1 MADFTRIATNI
12 AALQSLNSL
21 QNINNKLGVAQLRL
35 STGRRINSAAD
46 DAAGLTIATKFDFK
60 AKGLGQVLA
69 NIADSKS
76 LISVAEGHL
85 NNINDILTKM
95 KTKATQAANDTLG
108 TDEREAI
115 RNELQQLNTQIDNE
129 VRQAMWAGAPLL
141 AGKGMVIAGATAQ
154 LFNFQVGVGT
164 TTADKMTFGIAN
176 QVFGAGTSGDVGTS
190 FDSAGLGVTV
200 AATTLGSQASAN
212 VFMTA
217 VDAASLK
224 VSEGLSYIGAI
235 VNRLD
240 YQEASLTVAKVNTE
254 ASWNRIMNADM
265 AYEQLEATKYQILQ
279 QTAVTMLSQANMGPQ
294 SILGLF
300 R

>member
-35 STGRRINSAAD
+35 STGKRINSAAD

-69 NIADSKS
+69 NIADAKS

-108 TDEREAI
+108 VDERAAI
-115 RNELQQLNTQIDNE
+115 FDEIKQLNTQIDNE
-129 VRQAMWAGAPLL
+129 VRQAQWAGAPLL
-141 AGKGMVIAGATAQ
+141 VGSGCTFGCTQTASQ
-154 LFNFQVGVGT
+154 AFNFQVGVGT
-164 TTADKMTFGIAN
+164 GTADKMSFQIADTVLAAASCFN
-176 QVFGAGTSGDVGTS
+176 
-190 FDSAGLGVTV
+190 SANLNVLAT
-200 AATTLGSQASAN
+200 AADFASQAGAN
-212 VFMTA
+212 GFMTK
-217 VDAASLK
+217 VDSASLK

-240 YQEASLTVAKVNTE
+240 YQEASLSVAKVNTE

-265 AYEQLEATKYQILQ
+265 AYEQLEATKFQILQ
-279 QTAVTMLSQANMGPQ
+279 QTAVTMLAQANMGPQ
-294 SILGLF
+294 AILGLF

>member
-35 STGRRINSAAD
+35 STGKRINSAAD

-69 NIADSKS
+69 NIADAKS
-76 LISVAEGHL
+76 LITVAEGHL

-108 TDEREAI
+108 ADERTAI
-115 RNELQQLNTQIDNE
+115 SNELKQLNTQIDNE
-129 VRQAMWAGAPLL
+129 VRQAQWAGAPLL
-141 AGKGMVIAGATAQ
+141 VGSGCTFGCTQTASQ
-154 LFNFQVGVGT
+154 AFNFQVGVGT
-164 TTADKMTFGIAN
+164 GTADKMSFQIADTVLAAASCFN
-176 QVFGAGTSGDVGTS
+176 
-190 FDSAGLGVTV
+190 SANLNVLAT
-200 AATTLGSQASAN
+200 AADFASQAGAN
-212 VFMTA
+212 GFMTK
-217 VDAASLK
+217 VDSASLK

-240 YQEASLTVAKVNTE
+240 YQEASLSVAKVNTE

-265 AYEQLEATKYQILQ
+265 AYEQLEATKFQILQ
-279 QTAVTMLSQANMGPQ
+279 QTAVTMLAQANMGPQ
-294 SILGLF
+294 AILGLF

>member
-35 STGRRINSAAD
+35 STGKRINSAAD

-69 NIADSKS
+69 NIADAKS

-108 TDEREAI
+108 VDERAAI
-115 RNELQQLNTQIDNE
+115 FDEIKQLNTQIDNE
-129 VRQAMWAGAPLL
+129 VRQAQWAGAPLL
-141 AGKGMVIAGATAQ
+141 VGSGCTFGCTQTASQ
-154 LFNFQVGVGT
+154 AFNFQVGVGT
-164 TTADKMTFGIAN
+164 GTADKMSFQIADTVLAAASCFN
-176 QVFGAGTSGDVGTS
+176 
-190 FDSAGLGVTV
+190 SANLNVLAT
-200 AATTLGSQASAN
+200 AADFASQAGAN
-212 VFMTA
+212 GFMTK
-217 VDAASLK
+217 VDSASLK

-240 YQEASLTVAKVNTE
+240 YQEASLSVAKVNTE

-279 QTAVTMLSQANMGPQ
+279 QTAVTMLAQANMGPQ
-294 SILGLF
+294 AILGLF

>member
-21 QNINNKLGVAQLRL
+21 QNINNKLGIAQLRL
-35 STGRRINSAAD
+35 STGKRINSAAD

-69 NIADSKS
+69 NIADAKS

-108 TDEREAI
+108 TDERTAI
-115 RNELQQLNTQIDNE
+115 TNELKQLNTQIDNE

-141 AGKGMVIAGATAQ
+141 AGKGEAVAGATAQ
-154 LFNFQVGVGT
+154 VFNFQVGVGT
-164 TTADKMTFGIAN
+164 GTADKMTFGIAN
-176 QVFGAGTSGDVGTS
+176 QVFGAGTSGNVGTS
-190 FDSAGLGVTV
+190 FDSAGLAVTV
-200 AATTLGSQASAN
+200 ATTTLGSQASAN

-240 YQEASLTVAKVNTE
+240 YQEASLSVAKVNTE

-265 AYEQLEATKYQILQ
+265 AFEQLEATKYQILQ
-279 QTAVTMLSQANMGPQ
+279 QTAVTMLAQANMGPQ
-294 SILGLF
+294 AILGLF

>member
-35 STGRRINSAAD
+35 STGKRINSAAD

-69 NIADSKS
+69 NIADAKS
-76 LISVAEGHL
+76 LITVAEGHL

-108 TDEREAI
+108 VDERAAI
-115 RNELQQLNTQIDNE
+115 FDEIKQLNTQIDNE
-129 VRQAMWAGAPLL
+129 VRQAQWAGAPLL
-141 AGKGMVIAGATAQ
+141 VGSGCTFGCTQTASQ
-154 LFNFQVGVGT
+154 AFNFQVGVGT
-164 TTADKMTFGIAN
+164 GTADKMSFQIADTVLAAASCFN
-176 QVFGAGTSGDVGTS
+176 
-190 FDSAGLGVTV
+190 SANLNVLAT
-200 AATTLGSQASAN
+200 AADFASQAGAN
-212 VFMTA
+212 GFMTK
-217 VDAASLK
+217 VDSASLK

-240 YQEASLTVAKVNTE
+240 YQEASLSVAKVNTE

-279 QTAVTMLSQANMGPQ
+279 QTAVTMLAQANMGPQ
-294 SILGLF
+294 AILGLF

>member
-35 STGRRINSAAD
+35 STGKRINSAAD

-60 AKGLGQVLA
+60 AKGLGQVLS
-69 NIADSKS
+69 NIADAKS
-76 LISVAEGHL
+76 LITVAEGHL

-108 TDEREAI
+108 EDERTAI
-115 RNELQQLNTQIDNE
+115 TNELKQLNTQIDNE

-141 AGKGMVIAGATAQ
+141 AGKGEAVAGATAQ
-154 LFNFQVGVGT
+154 MFNFQVGVGT
-164 TTADKMTFGIAN
+164 GTADKMTFGIAN
-176 QVFGAGTSGDVGTS
+176 QVFGGGTSGDVGTS
-190 FDSAGLGVTV
+190 FDSAGLSVTV
-200 AATTLGSQASAN
+200 ATTTLGSQASAN
-212 VFMTA
+212 IFMTA
-217 VDAASLK
+217 VDSASLK

-240 YQEASLTVAKVNTE
+240 YQEASLSVAKVNTE

-279 QTAVTMLSQANMGPQ
+279 QTAVTMLAQANMGPQ

>member
-35 STGRRINSAAD
+35 STGKRINSAAD

-60 AKGLGQVLA
+60 AKGLGQVLS
-69 NIADSKS
+69 NIADAKS

-108 TDEREAI
+108 KDERDAI
-115 RNELQQLNTQIDNE
+115 FDEIKQLNVQIDNE
-129 VRQAMWAGAPLL
+129 VRQAQWAGAPLL
-141 AGKGMVIAGATAQ
+141 VGSTSTFGCTQTASQ
-154 LFNFQVGVGT
+154 VFNFQVGVGT
-164 TTADKMTFGIAN
+164 TTADKMSFKISDT
-176 QVFGAGTSGDVGTS
+176 VF
-190 FDSAGLGVTV
+190 
-200 AATTLGSQASAN
+200 AATSSCFNSKSLHVQATASDFASQSGAN
-212 VFMTA
+212 DFMKA
-217 VDAASLK
+217 VDKASLK

-240 YQEASLTVAKVNTE
+240 YQEASLSVAKVNTE

-279 QTAVTMLSQANMGPQ
+279 QTAVTMLAQANLGPQ
-294 SILGLF
+294 AILGLF

>member
-35 STGRRINSAAD
+35 STGKRINSAAD

-60 AKGLGQVLA
+60 AKGLGQVLS
-69 NIADSKS
+69 NIADAKS

-108 TDEREAI
+108 SDERTAI
-115 RNELQQLNTQIDNE
+115 SNELKQLNTQIDNE
-129 VRQAMWAGAPLL
+129 VRQAQWAGANLL
-141 AGKGMVIAGATAQ
+141 VGANCTFASTTTVGD
-154 LFNFQVGVGT
+154 FNFQVGVGT
-164 TTADKMTFGIAN
+164 ATADKMSFQIAS
-176 QVFGAGTSGDVGTS
+176 QVFGTSTTAKKMCFNSKSLHVQ
-190 FDSAGLGVTV
+190 
-200 AATTLGSQASAN
+200 ATASDFASQSGAN
-212 VFMTA
+212 DFMKA
-217 VDAASLK
+217 VDKASLK

-240 YQEASLTVAKVNTE
+240 YQEASLSVAKVNTE

-279 QTAVTMLSQANMGPQ
+279 QTAVTMLAQANMGPQ
-294 SILGLF
+294 AILGLF